1 MAIAWVP
8 EAKDTTVSAR
18 RILTPA
24 FRYAMQEGRKVYT
37 LEREVQQQKRELK
50 KAYKDLDAL
59 EMELSDK
66 EAELIK
72 PRVRPH
78 RRKHLLDEFRMLEDE
93 QKALFAEIVEME
105 KSA

>member
-1 MAIAWVP
+1 MNRAVLKVCGSIALHEMATLEGLRGKGYNGACP
-8 EAKDTTVSAR
+8 TD
-18 RILTPA
+18 LDPA

-72 PRVRPH
+72 PPRQ
-78 RRKHLLDEFRMLEDE
+78 HLL
-93 QKALFAEIVEME
+93 AEYICW
-105 KSA
+105 KN